1 MHLESIFVVD
11 LGRPLWTMTHSHYVI
26 MGGYALD
33 DSDTNPSFIGDDL
46 PRPTLTP
53 EALCQLAKWDL
64 NLIPNI
70 RGINT

>member
-11 LGRPLWTMTHSHYVI
+11 LGWPLWTMTHSHYVI

-53 EALCQLAKWDL
+53 EVLCQLAKWDL

-70 RGINT
+70 KGINT